1 MTKGQEIPAEVGR
14 WLDELYTLLFEPKP
28 KGGEQAMTC
37 PNCDADMEYDEE
49 TGVWQCPECNYLES
63 TR

>member
-14 WLDELYTLLFEPKP
+14 WLDELYALLFEPKP

-49 TGVWQCPECNYLES
+49 TGV
-63 TR
+63 